1 MINEHDQIRNMLS
14 KVRMITEEA
23 ITNNNDSIMVNPE
36 ETENQEQTKEGEKV
50 TFDGIN
56 TVGFLKAQGDLD
68 DATKATIITS
78 VGEFL
83 KSTGLLLDIVSIFI
97 EDSRIIMTTETIKNP
112 GIDAIKSIKFD
123 TDEENPQMDVI
134 SGPIGLDVDIINL
147 LQTITKSY
155 NDNQIGRNKLIS
167 ATQGNIQ

>member
-1 MINEHDQIRNMLS
+1 MINEYDQIRNMLS

-23 ITNNNDSIMVNPE
+23 ANNNDGVMVNPE
-36 ETENQEQTKEGEKV
+36 ETENQEKAKDGEKV

-56 TVGFLKAQGDLD
+56 TVGFLKTQEKLD
-68 DATKATIITS
+68 DAVKATIITS
-78 VGEFL
+78 IGEFL
-83 KSTGLLLDIVSIFI
+83 KATGLLLDMISIFI
-97 EDSRIIMTTETIKNP
+97 EDSRIIMTTETNKNP

-134 SGPIGLDVDIINL
+134 SGTIGLDVDIINL

>member
-1 MINEHDQIRNMLS
+1 
-14 KVRMITEEA
+14 
-23 ITNNNDSIMVNPE
+23 
-36 ETENQEQTKEGEKV
+36 
-50 TFDGIN
+50 
-56 TVGFLKAQGDLD
+56 
-68 DATKATIITS
+68 
-78 VGEFL
+78 
-83 KSTGLLLDIVSIFI
+83 
-97 EDSRIIMTTETIKNP
+97 MTTETIKNT

-134 SGPIGLDVDIINL
+134 SGTIGLDVDIINL